1 VHGVIGGG
9 HSLLT
14 VRAQTSGSNT
24 KRGGDVSQLVG
35 VTMFRFLNLS
45 SGSGLAAAAAT
56 AAIAVAVG
64 SAATASNDIPQTN
77 AGQNVAVVS
86 GFEVTEVRYDTND
99 TVANAETATVDTVTF
114 TIVRKTQS
122 LAVLATGAGTPNAE
136 VWLQL
141 RGLSSASG
149 NWVECTYASADNAVT
164 CDTSAVAATMTM
176 TDVNEISV
184 VAFDL
189 AAAS

>member
-1 VHGVIGGG
+1 
-9 HSLLT
+9 
-14 VRAQTSGSNT
+14 
-24 KRGGDVSQLVG
+24 
-35 VTMFRFLNLS
+35 MFRFLNLS

-86 GFEVTEVRYDTND
+86 GFTVTAVQYDTND
-99 TVANAETATVDTVTF
+99 TAANAETATVDTVTF
-114 TIVRKTQS
+114 TIARKTQS
-122 LAVLATGAGTPNAE
+122 LAVLASGAGTPNAE

-141 RGLSSASG
+141 RGSTSASAT
-149 NWVECTYASADNAVT
+149 WVECTHAGSDNAVT
-164 CDTSAVAATMTM
+164 CDTSATAATMTM
-176 TDVNEISV
+176 NDVNEISV

-189 AAAS
+189 ASAS